1 MRRKFRVVVNGKE
14 YIVEIEDFSQ
24 SPMRVD
30 NSTRSLPPKIEEK
43 KVEEKMEGVEGAVR
57 APMSG
62 KVLSINVKEGD
73 RVNEG
78 DLLMVIEAMKM
89 ENEILAPKSGIVK
102 EIRINEGDNVDGG
115 EVLLIIS
122 EDVEEDKE

>member
-14 YIVEIEDFSQ
+14 YMVEIEDFSQ
-24 SPMRVD
+24 FTAHSGG
-30 NSTRSLPPKIEEK
+30 STRSPPKIEEK
-43 KVEEKMEGVEGAVR
+43 KVEEQMESVEGAVR

-62 KVLSINVKEGD
+62 KVLSIKVKKGD
-73 RVNEG
+73 RVKEG

-89 ENEILAPKSGIVK
+89 ENEILAPKSGIIK
-102 EIRINEGDNVDGG
+102 DIRVAEGENVDGG

-122 EDVEEDKE
+122 EDVEEEKE